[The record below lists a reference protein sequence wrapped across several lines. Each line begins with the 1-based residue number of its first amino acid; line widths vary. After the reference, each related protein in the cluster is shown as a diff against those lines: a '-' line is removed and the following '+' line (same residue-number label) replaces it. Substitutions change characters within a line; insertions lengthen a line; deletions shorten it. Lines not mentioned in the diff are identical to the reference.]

1 MKIYIGADHRG
12 FELKK
17 KIKKTLE
24 AAGHEV
30 VDMGTHQEGVDCDY
44 PEVSYAVA
52 SKIVEESDARGILIC
67 MTGLGHAIAANKIR
81 GSYAAVC
88 YNEETAALSRQ
99 HNNSN
104 ILVLGAKFVTEKKM
118 NKIID
123 IWLHTEFEGG
133 GRHER
138 RFKQIQDIEK
148 RSMCD

>member
-12 FELKK
+12 FTFKKQIKK
-17 KIKKTLE
+17 KLE
-24 AAGHEV
+24 DAGHV
-30 VDMGTHQEGVDCDY
+30 VEDVGTHQEGVDCDY
-44 PEVSYAVA
+44 PEISYALA
-52 SKIVEESDARGILIC
+52 SKIAEQDDARGILIC

-81 GSYAAVC
+81 GAYAAVC

-104 ILVLGAKFVTEKKM
+104 ILVLGAKFVSVERM
-118 NKIID
+118 NSIID
-123 IWLHTEFEGG
+123 IWLSTEFEG

-148 RSMCD
+148 RSMCDD

>member
-12 FELKK
+12 FTVKK
-17 KIKKTLE
+17 QIKKTLE

-30 VDMGTHQEGVDCDY
+30 VDVGTHQEGVDCDY
-44 PEVSYAVA
+44 PELSYAVA
-52 SKIVEESDARGILIC
+52 SKIVEEGGARGILIC

-81 GSYAAVC
+81 GAYAAVC

-104 ILVLGAKFVTEKKM
+104 ILVLGAKYLSEEKM
-118 NKIID
+118 EKIIE
-123 IWLHTEFEGG
+123 IWLRTEFEG